1 MSRYTCVVH
10 HTCGV
15 HQAGSTVDACVNQ
28 APAPLPTPSPF
39 PFPLSLFPRPLPL
52 SLFLQLAGAS
62 SSAQTSPFRP
72 PLPPHTFPHPY
83 PYLVM
88 QALGIILSHLERHF
102 PAHHQGGAAVQ
113 AGRAVREGR
122 AHMDCLKAQRKLLA
136 QVGVFLLGG
145 GGGVGRGVLSLVVS
159 PL

>member
-28 APAPLPTPSPF
+28 APAPLPTPSP
-39 PFPLSLFPRPLPL
+39 SPL
-52 SLFLQLAGAS
+52 SLFLQVAGAS

-72 PLPPHTFPHPY
+72 PLPPLTFPHTY

-136 QVGVFLLGG
+136 QVGVFL
-145 GGGVGRGVLSLVVS
+145 
-159 PL
+159 